1 MKKTIFIEGMG
12 CSGCENRVK
21 NALEGLPQ
29 VAEALV
35 SKDSKTAQVTLRE
48 AVSDSVLT
56 QTASCGGKYTVTG
69 IE

>member
-21 NALEGLPQ
+21 SALEALSQ
-29 VAEALV
+29 VTDAKV
-35 SKDSKTAQVTLRE
+35 SKDTGTALVELTE
-48 AVSDSVLT
+48 AVADTILIE
-56 QTASCGGKYTVTG
+56 TASCGGKYTVTG

>member
-21 NALEGLPQ
+21 NALEALPQ
-29 VAEALV
+29 VTEALV
-35 SKDSKTAQVTLRE
+35 SKDSKTAQVTLKE
-48 AVSDSVLT
+48 AVSDDVLM

>member
-21 NALEGLPQ
+21 NALEALPQ
-29 VAEALV
+29 ITAVKV
-35 SKDSKTAQVTLRE
+35 SKDTKTAQVELTE
-48 AVSDSVLT
+48 AVADTILT
-56 QTASCGGKYTVTG
+56 ETASCGGKYTVTG

>member
-21 NALEGLPQ
+21 NALEALPQ
-29 VAEALV
+29 VTAAKV
-35 SKDSKTAQVTLRE
+35 SKDTKTAQVE
-48 AVSDSVLT
+48 LT
-56 QTASCGGKYTVTG
+56 ETVADTILTETASCGGKYTVTG

>member
-21 NALEGLPQ
+21 NALEALPL
-29 VAEALV
+29 VPDAKV
-35 SKDSKTAQVTLRE
+35 SKDAGTALVELTE
-48 AVSDSVLT
+48 AVADTILT
-56 QTASCGGKYTVTG
+56 ETASCGGKYTVTG

>member
-21 NALEGLPQ
+21 NVLEALPQ
-29 VAEALV
+29 VEL
-35 SKDSKTAQVTLRE
+35 TE
-48 AVSDSVLT
+48 AVADTILT
-56 QTASCGGKYTVTG
+56 ETASCGGKYTVTG